1 MQRFEHD
8 MVSIRS
14 TRQGRHGVW
23 LIDTSPRMVNLRLTL
38 RIATRL

>member
-8 MVSIRS
+8 MVSIR
-14 TRQGRHGVW
+14 QGRHGAW
-23 LIDTSPRMVNLRLTL
+23 LIDTPPRMVSFRLTP